1 MQILKYTN
9 DRGESITF
17 GSSGPFIL
25 TTVEGLGGAD
35 AEIYKTRSPYQD
47 GSSISRV
54 AINDR
59 MITLRGAV
67 IAKNQEEMYR
77 LRRQLARVLNPQ
89 AGGKLVYKNDFK
101 SYTIGAIADEGPI
114 WGERHVSHQL
124 FNVSFLC
131 PDPFLLDEFEESQV
145 IATWIGGMT
154 FPLVLPTIF
163 AESGPKTINIVNNGD
178 VDTPIRCEFR
188 GPAGNPRLTNRT
200 TGEYI
205 QINRRL
211 LASDKLIVTTEFGNK
226 RVEVEDAAGNRTN
239 VLYWIDYGSS
249 FWWLKVGDNIVSY
262 TSDDEVEPASVIISY
277 RNRYNGA

>member
-1 MQILKYTN
+1 M
-9 DRGESITF
+9 
-17 GSSGPFIL
+17 
-25 TTVEGLGGAD
+25 
-35 AEIYKTRSPYQD
+35 
-47 GSSISRV
+47 
-54 AINDR
+54 
-59 MITLRGAV
+59 
-67 IAKNQEEMYR
+67 
-77 LRRQLARVLNPQ
+77 
-89 AGGKLVYKNDFK
+89 
-101 SYTIGAIADEGPI
+101 
-114 WGERHVSHQL
+114 SHQL

-226 RVEVEDAAGNRTN
+226 RVEVEDAASNRTN

-249 FWWLKVGDNIVSY
+249 FWWLRVGDNIVSY